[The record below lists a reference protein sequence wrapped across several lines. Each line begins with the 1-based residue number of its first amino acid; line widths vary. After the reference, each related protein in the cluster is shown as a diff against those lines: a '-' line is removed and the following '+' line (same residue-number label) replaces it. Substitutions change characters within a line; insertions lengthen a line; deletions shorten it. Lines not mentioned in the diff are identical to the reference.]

1 MEISQNFVAFS
12 EDMNFNKS
20 ILGGVSKIWNVPE
33 ELDLC
38 ITEKRTY
45 LIPIFQRFCFEYPI
59 IINLVLT
66 EGRPEATP
74 GGGIRTSIAAM
85 ATMPRHHMHH
95 ISNGNGYPVGG
106 NGYPGGHPGGQQW
119 TASPPPPPPPPH
131 QHGSISGSGSIP
143 GLAGSSAT
151 LPIKKKSVT
160 IG

>member
-1 MEISQNFVAFS
+1 MCLSASTTATLPRSLENGY
-12 EDMNFNKS
+12 NR
-20 ILGGVSKIWNVPE
+20 GR
-33 ELDLC
+33 LDS
-38 ITEKRTY
+38 
-45 LIPIFQRFCFEYPI
+45 
-59 IINLVLT
+59 LT
-66 EGRPEATP
+66 SPPVFIEGRPEGTP

-119 TASPPPPPPPPH
+119 TSSPPPPPPPPH
-131 QHGSISGSGSIP
+131 HHGSISGSGSIS